1 MIWDISCQSAI
12 RHTLGTTPGGYH
24 LQEKLCR
31 FRYNRLSHR
40 APNCPV
46 ISSSTELIL
55 PLLAQANP
63 ILGAVWI
70 DLGIL
75 VLMLALSAFFS
86 GSETAITALDNLKLR
101 ALIKEQGDRSG
112 IFTLVLE
119 KRARFITTL
128 LIGNN
133 LVNNFSAILTSNLF
147 AVWFGANEAVVL
159 IATVVVTIIVLIFGE
174 ITPKSLA
181 INNIL
186 PIFRA
191 VVRPIYLLSRVLSW
205 FGITYLL
212 EAIAQAAIRIFQGNV
227 VQPGE
232 SVKDLQLMIEV
243 LSGKGQLDLD
253 KRQLLSKALSLDR
266 LTAYDVVK
274 PRVEMHTISQEATL
288 QDLVNLCLET
298 GYSRIP
304 VQEESKDE
312 IVGIVHLKR
321 ALQSLNTLRQQGCD
335 GNAPVTVAMD
345 PPVFVPEV
353 KRVADLLKEMLQ
365 QRIHLAIVVDEYGG
379 TVGLI
384 TLEDIL
390 EELVGD
396 IYDESDLPTR
406 TTYPGRNR
414 YLRRG

>member
-1 MIWDISCQSAI
+1 M
-12 RHTLGTTPGGYH
+12 
-24 LQEKLCR
+24 
-31 FRYNRLSHR
+31 
-40 APNCPV
+40 
-46 ISSSTELIL
+46 ISSSTELIP

-70 DLGIL
+70 DLGVL
-75 VLMLALSAFFS
+75 VLMLTLSAFFS

-414 YLRRG
+414 YLRRS

>member
-1 MIWDISCQSAI
+1 M
-12 RHTLGTTPGGYH
+12 
-24 LQEKLCR
+24 
-31 FRYNRLSHR
+31 
-40 APNCPV
+40 
-46 ISSSTELIL
+46 
-55 PLLAQANP
+55 PLLAQASP
-63 ILGAVWI
+63 ILGDVWV
-70 DLGIL
+70 DLSVL
-75 VLMLALSAFFS
+75 VLMLGLSACFS

-101 ALIKEQGDRSG
+101 ALIKDQGDRDGLFS
-112 IFTLVLE
+112 LVLE

-147 AVWFGANEAVVL
+147 LIWFGNNDLIVL
-159 IATVVVTIIVLIFGE
+159 VATLSITIIVLIFGE

-181 INNIL
+181 INNVL
-186 PIFRA
+186 PIFRV
-191 VVRPIYLLSRVLSW
+191 VVRPIYLLSRLLSW
-205 FGITYLL
+205 LGITYLL
-212 EAIAQAAIRIFQGNV
+212 EGIAQTAIRLFQGNV
-227 VQPGE
+227 VQQGE
-232 SVKDLQLMIEV
+232 SVKDLQLMIEI
-243 LSGKGQLDLD
+243 LGGKGQLDLD
-253 KRQLLSKALSLDR
+253 KRHLLNKALMLDR

-274 PRVEMHTISQEATL
+274 PRVEMRTISHESSL

-312 IVGIVHLKR
+312 IIGIVHLKK
-321 ALQSLNTLRQQGCD
+321 ALQALNSLRQEGCD
-335 GNAPVTVAMD
+335 TDALVTVAID

-390 EELVGD
+390 EELVGE
-396 IYDESDLPTR
+396 IYDESDFLAR
-406 TTYPGRNR
+406 SIAPGRRNR
-414 YLRRG
+414 ILSNPR